1 MFFHGNSSSADL
13 QWWWWVQLLIVALYC
28 ILASW
33 KAIRWCKA
41 LDMREA
47 WASLE
52 SRLFTR
58 TFSAVV
64 PEEDDPIREKSYKMQ
79 LDGLESE
86 IAYVSL
92 TQVIAPF
99 CLFTVVMS
107 LGRNLDLDLENMGL
121 VFGDTN
127 TMPLIVTGIVW
138 CRGIPP
144 SRMMR
149 ISMWLLLAAWF
160 VATLVYHL
168 VTYNWRFIEE
178 VWLNHMVFVT
188 VMSLALQVRRSF
200 IVASMVLHTCFFL
213 SLTLIN
219 GSEIYVDGERV
230 VGPSPGSQVLLVSL
244 VVLCINYSQVLSQM
258 VSKKANAEYNLVQA
272 EVLRVTMEKRALDAE
287 EASRQKE
294 QAAILAR
301 AEQDAKEA
309 LNQAEKA
316 DDRRVAA
323 EANAHL
329 IQKMHDAMQN
339 LLLML
344 CDAVVEVD
352 SELNILD
359 QGKLGLVLYQQQKD
373 LKGRCLMDFLRQ
385 EDAEHFKERVDASEK
400 QNIPVSVTMI
410 GSYSMKIRVTVY
422 STQIWQSDGSCTYV
436 LGICESE
443 EFSQKHLTSE
453 AEETRETDY
462 FSPVGWSDRDSEA
475 SKPSGSAG
483 SPVDLAPIQPME
495 PEEKWRWNGT
505 VQDQLNWNVQQCLR
519 MTAEARPYKSWRPNS
534 PPTDFRFCRCFGHGR
549 SRPDLGAA
557 RHIAW
562 SMRPWSSSPS

>member
-1 MFFHGNSSSADL
+1 
-13 QWWWWVQLLIVALYC
+13 
-28 ILASW
+28 
-33 KAIRWCKA
+33 
-41 LDMREA
+41 MRNVFA

-200 IVASMVLHTCFFL
+200 IVANCLGAPLVPRVLHTCFFL

-272 EVLRVTMEKRALDAE
+272 

-359 QGKLGLVLYQQQKD
+359 QGKLGLVLYQQQKDESSHRERISDREKGSLSPSTPWTSMKRPHGHHND

-462 FSPVGWSDRDSEA
+462 FSPDSEA

-495 PEEKWRWNGT
+495 PEERLQSLLPLLWSWP
-505 VQDQLNWNVQQCLR
+505 VP
-519 MTAEARPYKSWRPNS
+519 ARPGCCETHRLVDEAVELIPKLKGLECQEAPRCLIWQCPGCKLKGVPGERDFYRPLEKTCGKCASW
-534 PPTDFRFCRCFGHGR
+534 DM
-549 SRPDLGAA
+549 LL
-557 RHIAW
+557 
-562 SMRPWSSSPS
+562 